1 MLSFSQA
8 PGMIE
13 YSAGSFIDLEIF
25 TTNKLLKLLRCLC
38 CWYFS
43 LMDWS
48 LDRHP
53 VKYNIIYD
61 GYHKFIICNGTN
73 GVTCFDCRV
82 AICSNFNFHCS
93 SRVILKRFVNMQV
106 FILQV
111 TLCIMGFASEW
122 KVTFFFLFQYCDL
135 HNIIFGTF

>member
-61 GYHKFIICNGTN
+61 GYHKFIICNVLMEQLVLTAELLFAPISIFT
-73 GVTCFDCRV
+73 VV
-82 AICSNFNFHCS
+82 A
-93 SRVILKRFVNMQV
+93 
-106 FILQV
+106 
-111 TLCIMGFASEW
+111 E
-122 KVTFFFLFQYCDL
+122 
-135 HNIIFGTF
+135 